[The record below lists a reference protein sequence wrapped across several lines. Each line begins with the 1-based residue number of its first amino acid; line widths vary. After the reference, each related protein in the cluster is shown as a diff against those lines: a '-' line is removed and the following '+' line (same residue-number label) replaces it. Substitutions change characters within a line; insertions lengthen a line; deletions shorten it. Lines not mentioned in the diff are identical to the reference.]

1 MFNVL
6 VDVKTF
12 FNFRFGDLQNK
23 MTADLESLKSMS
35 PIETNDGKSNKSTID
50 ELTNEYLNLASK
62 WEAEKNRIESK
73 WVISLVRKALIVYS
87 YLLVC
92 IVL

>member
-35 PIETNDGKSNKSTID
+35 PIETKDGKSNKPTID

-62 WEAEKNRIESK
+62 WEAEKIELNQK

>member
-35 PIETNDGKSNKSTID
+35 PIETKDGKSNKPTID
-50 ELTNEYLNLASK
+50 ELTNEY
-62 WEAEKNRIESK
+62 
-73 WVISLVRKALIVYS
+73 
-87 YLLVC
+87 
-92 IVL
+92 

>member
-35 PIETNDGKSNKSTID
+35 PIETKDGKSNKPTID

-73 WVISLVRKALIVYS
+73 MGVSLVRKALIVYS

>member
-35 PIETNDGKSNKSTID
+35 PIETKDGKSNKPTID

-73 WVISLVRKALIVYS
+73 MGDFFSTKGINSLFLFISLYWL
-87 YLLVC
+87 
-92 IVL
+92 